1 MNIPILDLKRQYKSL
16 KPEIEPAVKACMES
30 GVYVMGENVAMF
42 EKEAAEYIGV
52 KHAIATGSGTDS
64 LVISLRACGIKEG
77 DEVITT
83 PFTFFATAEA
93 IAAVGATP
101 VFADISEDSLDIDP
115 EKIEEKIT
123 SKTKAILPVHIFGYP
138 ADMDAINTI
147 AKAHGLFVIEDA
159 CQAIGSEYKGKKSGA
174 LSDMGCFSFF
184 PTKNLSCFGDG
195 GLITTDNDDFDVICR
210 AMRAH
215 AGGKNGAEA
224 YALMGGQ
231 KDDSIKEVD
240 SGALYNP
247 YKYYNYF
254 IAYNSRLDAIQAVIL
269 RIKLK
274 HLDEFNGNRA
284 KNADFYNKHLDRN
297 KFRLT
302 IPSNSVRACW
312 HQYVLRTERKEEF
325 ISYLSEKGIGSAAY
339 YPVPMHLQKAFTGLG
354 YKKGDLPVSEK
365 VCGETV
371 ALPVFPELTEEE
383 LNYIVDT
390 ANKF

>member
-1 MNIPILDLKRQYKSL
+1 MNIPILDLKRQYNML
-16 KPEIEPAVKACMES
+16 KKELEPAVADCMAS
-30 GVYVMGENVAMF
+30 GVYVMGENVAEF
-42 EKEAAEYIGV
+42 EKEAAAYIGV
-52 KHAIATGSGTDS
+52 KNAVATGSGTDA
-64 LVISLRACGIKEG
+64 LVISLRACGVKEG

-93 IAAVGATP
+93 IAAVGAVP
-101 VFADISEDSLDIDP
+101 VFADILEDSLDIDP
-115 EKIEEKIT
+115 EKLEAKIT
-123 SKTKAILPVHIFGYP
+123 PKTKAILPVHIFGYP
-138 ADMDAINTI
+138 ADMDAVNAV
-147 AKAHGLFVIEDA
+147 AKAHGLYVIEDA
-159 CQAIGSEYKGKKSGA
+159 CQAMGSGYKGRKSGA

-195 GLITTDNDDFDVICR
+195 GLITTDNDDFAVICR

-224 YALMGGQ
+224 YALMGGK

-254 IAYNSRLDAIQAVIL
+254 IAYNSRLDALQAVIL

-274 HLDEFNGNRA
+274 YLDGFNAKRA
-284 KNADFYNKHLDRN
+284 ANAAFFNSRLDRN
-297 KFRLT
+297 KFRLPVLSGDVT
-302 IPSNSVRACW
+302 PCW
-312 HQYVLRTERKEEF
+312 HQYVIRTERKEDF
-325 ISYLSEKGIGSAAY
+325 IAYLSQKGVGTAAY
-339 YPVPMHLQKAFTGLG
+339 YPVPMHLQKAFMGLG
-354 YKKGDLPVSEK
+354 YKKGDMPIAEK
-365 VCGETV
+365 ACSQTV

-383 LNYIVDT
+383 LHYIADT